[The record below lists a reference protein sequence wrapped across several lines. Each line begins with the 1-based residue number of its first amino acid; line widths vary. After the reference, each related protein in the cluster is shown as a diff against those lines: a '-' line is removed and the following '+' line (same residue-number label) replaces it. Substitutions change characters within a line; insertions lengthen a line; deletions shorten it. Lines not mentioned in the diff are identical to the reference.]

1 MTTTLSIDP
10 LKNHPTVIQAL
21 YQAHVKLDGLKLIE
35 RKLHHLVVLRA
46 SQINGCAF
54 CVKMHISEAKADG
67 ETQER
72 LDRLIVWRHC
82 DDYSAQEKAAFAW
95 TEALTVVN
103 TQANLEPLRQELVKY
118 FSEEQISALTVT
130 IGLINLWNR
139 LQISQH

>member
-54 CVKMHISEAKADG
+54 CVKCISARPKPMA
-67 ETQER
+67 
-72 LDRLIVWRHC
+72 RHK
-82 DDYSAQEKAAFAW
+82 SAW
-95 TEALTVVN
+95 TA
-103 TQANLEPLRQELVKY
+103 
-118 FSEEQISALTVT
+118 
-130 IGLINLWNR
+130 
-139 LQISQH
+139 